1 MTQYLLSFIVLF
13 PLLVC
18 TILFFVPDRQAKL
31 FKVAT
36 LVATAVQLL
45 VSCWAYFQF
54 ETGKAMV
61 VSKEA
66 SYQLVEKLEWIRLD
80 LGSFGQLSIDYFIGV
95 DGISMSM
102 VLLSAIVMFIG
113 AIASWGIQQKQKGY
127 FLLYLLLSS
136 SVPGCFVA
144 LDFFLFYLFFE
155 FMLLPMY
162 FLIGIWGGVR
172 REYAS
177 IKFFLYTL
185 VGSLFILVVM
195 IALYSAT
202 IDPVKTAVQLKLANT
217 TSQVTPEIISEVQ
230 QQLASQKIPAKDQVH
245 TFSMLH
251 MMNQSNYVPN
261 AAIGAKNAASQ
272 TGTSLRFLAFLALFI
287 GFAIKLPVVPVHTW
301 LPDAHVEA
309 PTAISVVLAGILLK
323 VGGYGL
329 IRIAYSIFPDMALG
343 FAAVTGFL
351 GMFSI
356 IYGALNALAMT
367 DLKKMIA
374 YSSVSHMGFVL
385 IGLASFTPEGV
396 NGAVYQMFSHG
407 ILSALL
413 FLLVGVL
420 YDRTHDRLI
429 HNYRGL
435 LSKMPYFGVFVM
447 IAFFASLGLPG
458 FSGFIGE
465 LFTLV
470 GGFASNYLP
479 VWMVVVSTFG
489 IVLGAAYFLWT
500 LQRMFLGKYWVKNDL
515 EWSPQMHTLNMRE
528 WFMLGS
534 LSLIAILTGIFPHLI
549 FDPLT
554 DTVNGLVQHLTTIP

>member
-1 MTQYLLSFIVLF
+1 MLSLIVLL
-13 PLLVC
+13 PLAACGLLLLV
-18 TILFFVPDRQAKL
+18 PNRQVRL
-31 FKVAT
+31 FKIVT
-36 LVATAVQLL
+36 LLVTAVQL
-45 VSCWAYFQF
+45 VASIWAYAQF
-54 ETGKAMV
+54 ETGKKLSGV
-61 VSKEA
+61 TQQS
-66 SYQLVEKLEWIRLD
+66 SYQFVEKLEWIRLD
-80 LGSFGQLSIDYFIGV
+80 LGSFGQLSIDYFLGV
-95 DGISMSM
+95 DGIGIAMI
-102 VLLSAIVMFIG
+102 LLSSIVMFIG
-113 AIASWGIQQKQKGY
+113 AISSWNIDKKQKGY

-177 IKFFLYTL
+177 IKFFIYTL

-195 IALYSAT
+195 IALYNTT
-202 IDPVKTAVQLKLANT
+202 IDPAKTAVQLKLAPST
-217 TSQVTPEIISEVQ
+217 TQVSPQVVKEVQ
-230 QQLASQKIPAKDQVH
+230 QKLADQQIAPENRVH
-245 TFSMLH
+245 TFNMLH
-251 MMNQSNYVPN
+251 MMDKGNYDIDG
-261 AAIGAKNAASQ
+261 AIHPKSKSSWAGY
-272 TGTSLRFLAFLALFI
+272 SLRFWAFLALFI

-329 IRIAYSIFPDMALG
+329 IRITYSIFPDMALS
-343 FAAVTGFL
+343 FAVITGFL
-351 GMFSI
+351 GMLSI
-356 IYGALNALAMT
+356 IYGALNALAMN

-385 IGLASFTPEGV
+385 IGLASFTAEGI
-396 NGAVYQMFSHG
+396 NGAVFQMFSHG

-420 YDRTHDRLI
+420 YDRTHDRMI
-429 HNYRGL
+429 ENYRGL
-435 LSKMPYFGVFVM
+435 LTKMPYYGVFVM

-465 LFTLV
+465 LFTIL
-470 GGFASNYLP
+470 GGFASKQLP
-479 VWMVVVSTFG
+479 TWIVVISTFG

-500 LQRMFLGKYWVKNDL
+500 LQRMFLGKFWVKNEPDWL
-515 EWSPQMHTLNMRE
+515 PELKTLNMRE
-528 WFMLGS
+528 WIMLTS
-534 LSLIAILTGIFPHLI
+534 LSLITLVTGIFPHFI
-549 FDPLT
+549 FNPMA
-554 DTVNGLVQHLTTIP
+554 DTVSQLVAHFFKF

>member
-1 MTQYLLSFIVLF
+1 MLSFIVLL

-18 TILFFVPDRQAKL
+18 AILLFVPHRQAKL
-31 FKVAT
+31 FKIAT
-36 LVATAVQLL
+36 LLTTATQLSA
-45 VSCWAYFQF
+45 SCWAYFKF
-54 ETGKAMV
+54 ETGKKTAAI
-61 VSKEA
+61 SQEA
-66 SYQLVEKLEWIRLD
+66 AYQLVEKLEWIRLD

-95 DGISMSM
+95 DGVSISMI
-102 VLLSAIVMFIG
+102 LLSAIVMFMG
-113 AIASWGIQQKQKGY
+113 AIASWNIQQKQKGY

-177 IKFFLYTL
+177 IKFFIYTL

-195 IALYSAT
+195 IALYNAT
-202 IDPVKTAVQLKLANT
+202 IDPAKTAVQLKLANE
-217 TSQVTPEIISEVQ
+217 TSQVTPEMVANVQ
-230 QQLASQKIPAKDQVH
+230 QQLASNGIAAKDQVH

-251 MMNQSNYVPN
+251 MMDQSNYVTN
-261 AAIGAKNAASQ
+261 AAIGVKSSASWW
-272 TGTSLRFLAFLALFI
+272 GYSLRFWAFLALFI

-329 IRIAYSIFPDMALG
+329 IRIAYSIFPDMALS
-343 FAAVTGFL
+343 FAVITGFL
-351 GMFSI
+351 GMLSI

-385 IGLASFTPEGV
+385 IGLASFTAEGI
-396 NGAVYQMFSHG
+396 NGAVFQMFSHG

-420 YDRTHDRLI
+420 YDRTHDRSI
-429 HNYRGL
+429 GNYRGL
-435 LSKMPYFGVFVM
+435 LSKMPYYGVFVM
-447 IAFFASLGLPG
+447 IGFFASLGLPG

-465 LFTLV
+465 LFTIL
-470 GGFASNYLP
+470 GGFASPYLP
-479 VWMVVVSTFG
+479 VWIVVVSTFG

-515 EWSPQMHTLNMRE
+515 EWSPQLQNLDPRE
-528 WFMLGS
+528 WVMLVS
-534 LSLIAILTGIFPHLI
+534 LSLLALITGIFPGLL
-549 FDPLT
+549 FQPLT
-554 DTVNGLVQHLTTIP
+554 DTVNELVNHLTTFMK

>member
-1 MTQYLLSFIVLF
+1 MLSLIVLL
-13 PLLVC
+13 PLAACGLLLLV
-18 TILFFVPDRQAKL
+18 PNRQVRL
-31 FKVAT
+31 FKITT
-36 LVATAVQLL
+36 LLVTAVQL
-45 VSCWAYFQF
+45 VTSIWAYVQF
-54 ETGKAMV
+54 ETGKKLVGVAQQ
-61 VSKEA
+61 S
-66 SYQLVEKLEWIRLD
+66 SYQFVEKLEWIRLD
-80 LGSFGQLSIDYFIGV
+80 LGSFGQLSIDYFLGV
-95 DGISMSM
+95 DGVGIAMI
-102 VLLSAIVMFIG
+102 LLSSIVMFIG
-113 AIASWGIQQKQKGY
+113 AISSWNIDKKQKGY

-177 IKFFLYTL
+177 IKFFIYTL

-195 IALYSAT
+195 IVLYNTT
-202 IDPVKTAVQLKLANT
+202 IDPAKTAVQLKLAPN
-217 TSQVTPEIISEVQ
+217 TSQVSPQMLEEVQ
-230 QQLASQKIPAKDQVH
+230 QKLANRQIAPESQVH
-245 TFSMLH
+245 TFNMLH
-251 MMNQSNYVPN
+251 MMDQANYNTDAVIHPKSKSSW
-261 AAIGAKNAASQ
+261 AGY
-272 TGTSLRFLAFLALFI
+272 SLRFWAFLALFI

-329 IRIAYSIFPDMALG
+329 IRITYSIFPDMALS
-343 FAAVTGFL
+343 FAVITGFL
-351 GMFSI
+351 GMLSI
-356 IYGALNALAMT
+356 IYGALNALAMN

-385 IGLASFTPEGV
+385 IGLASFTAEGI
-396 NGAVYQMFSHG
+396 NGAVFQMFSHG

-420 YDRTHDRLI
+420 YDRTHDRMI
-429 HNYRGL
+429 ENYRGL
-435 LSKMPYFGVFVM
+435 LTQMPYYGVFVM

-465 LFTLV
+465 LFTIL
-470 GGFASNYLP
+470 GGFASKQLP
-479 VWMVVVSTFG
+479 TWIVVVSTFG

-500 LQRMFLGKYWVKNDL
+500 LQRMFLGKFWVKNEPDWL
-515 EWSPQMHTLNMRE
+515 PELKTLNTRE
-528 WFMLGS
+528 WTMLTS
-534 LSLIAILTGIFPHLI
+534 LSLIALVTGIFPHFI
-549 FDPLT
+549 FNPMA
-554 DTVNGLVQHLTTIP
+554 DTVSQLVAHFFKF

>member
-1 MTQYLLSFIVLF
+1 MLSLIVLL
-13 PLLVC
+13 PLAACGLLLLV
-18 TILFFVPDRQAKL
+18 PNRQVRL
-31 FKVAT
+31 FKITT
-36 LVATAVQLL
+36 LLVTAVQL
-45 VSCWAYFQF
+45 VTSIWAYVQF
-54 ETGKAMV
+54 ETGKKLVGVAQQ
-61 VSKEA
+61 S
-66 SYQLVEKLEWIRLD
+66 SYQFVEKLEWIRLD
-80 LGSFGQLSIDYFIGV
+80 LGSFGQLSIDYFLGV
-95 DGISMSM
+95 DGVGIAMI
-102 VLLSAIVMFIG
+102 LLSSIVMFIG
-113 AIASWGIQQKQKGY
+113 AISSWNIDKKQKGY

-177 IKFFLYTL
+177 IKFFIYTL

-195 IALYSAT
+195 IVLYNTT
-202 IDPVKTAVQLKLANT
+202 IDPAKTAVQLKLATN
-217 TSQVTPEIISEVQ
+217 TSQVSPQMLEEVQ
-230 QQLASQKIPAKDQVH
+230 QKLANRQIAPESQVH
-245 TFSMLH
+245 TFNMLH
-251 MMNQSNYVPN
+251 MMDQANYNTDAVIHPKSKSSW
-261 AAIGAKNAASQ
+261 AGY
-272 TGTSLRFLAFLALFI
+272 SLRFWAFLALFI

-329 IRIAYSIFPDMALG
+329 IRITYSIFPDMALS
-343 FAAVTGFL
+343 FAVITGFL
-351 GMFSI
+351 GMLSI
-356 IYGALNALAMT
+356 IYGALNALAMN

-385 IGLASFTPEGV
+385 IGLASFTAEGI
-396 NGAVYQMFSHG
+396 NGAVFQMFSHG

-420 YDRTHDRLI
+420 YDRTHDRMI
-429 HNYRGL
+429 ENYRGL
-435 LSKMPYFGVFVM
+435 LTQMPYYGVFVM

-465 LFTLV
+465 LFTIL
-470 GGFASNYLP
+470 GGFASKQLP
-479 VWMVVVSTFG
+479 TWIVVVSTFG

-500 LQRMFLGKYWVKNDL
+500 LQRMFLGKFWVKNEPDWL
-515 EWSPQMHTLNMRE
+515 PELKTLNTRE
-528 WFMLGS
+528 WTMLTS
-534 LSLIAILTGIFPHLI
+534 LSLIALVTGIFPHFI
-549 FDPLT
+549 FNPMA
-554 DTVNGLVQHLTTIP
+554 DTVSQLVAHFFKF

>member
-1 MTQYLLSFIVLF
+1 MLSFIVLL
-13 PLLVC
+13 PLLACVA
-18 TILFFVPDRQAKL
+18 LLFVPNRQEKL
-31 FKVAT
+31 FKITT
-36 LVATAVQLL
+36 LLVTAVQLIA
-45 VSCWAYFQF
+45 SCWAYIQF
-54 ETGKAMV
+54 ETGKKIAATAQ
-61 VSKEA
+61 EA
-66 SYQLVEKLEWIRLD
+66 SYRWVEKLEWIRLD

-95 DGISMSM
+95 DGISVAMI
-102 VLLSAIVMFIG
+102 LLSAIVMFTG
-113 AIASWGIQQKQKGY
+113 AIASWTIRQKHKGY

-162 FLIGIWGGVR
+162 FLIGIWGGAR

-177 IKFFLYTL
+177 IKFFIYTL

-195 IALYSAT
+195 IALYNAT
-202 IDPVKTAVQLKLANT
+202 IDPVKTAVQLKLANNT
-217 TSQVTPEIISEVQ
+217 TQVTPELVQ
-230 QQLASQKIPAKDQVH
+230 QVQTQLANNQITTKDQVH
-245 TFSMLH
+245 TFNMLY
-251 MMNQSNYVPN
+251 MMNQANFVSD
-261 AAIGAKNAASQ
+261 AAIGAQSNISWR
-272 TGTSLRFLAFLALFI
+272 GFSLRFLAFLALFI

-329 IRIAYSIFPDMALG
+329 IRIAYSIFPDMALH
-343 FAAVTGFL
+343 FALVTGCL
-351 GMFSI
+351 GMLSI
-356 IYGALNALAMT
+356 IYGALNALAMS

-385 IGLASFTPEGV
+385 LGLASFTPEGI
-396 NGAVYQMFSHG
+396 NGAVFQMFSHG

-429 HNYRGL
+429 SNYRGL
-435 LSKMPYFGVFVM
+435 LSKMPYYGVFVM

-465 LFTLV
+465 LFTIL
-470 GGFASNYLP
+470 GGFASKQLP
-479 VWMVVVSTFG
+479 NWVVVVSTFG

-500 LQRMFLGKYWVKNDL
+500 LQRMFLGKYWVKNEV
-515 EWSPQMHTLNMRE
+515 EWSPKLQGLQLRE
-528 WFMLGS
+528 WFMLVS
-534 LSLIAILTGIFPHLI
+534 LSIIALVTGIFPHLI
-549 FDPLT
+549 FNPLA
-554 DTVNGLVQHLTTIP
+554 DTVSQLVDHLTTFTK

>member
-1 MTQYLLSFIVLF
+1 MLSFIVLL

-18 TILFFVPDRQAKL
+18 AILLFVPNHQAKL
-31 FKVAT
+31 FKIAT
-36 LVATAVQLL
+36 LFTTAVQLL
-45 VSCWAYFQF
+45 ASCWAYFKFDTSNKTAAISQ
-54 ETGKAMV
+54 
-61 VSKEA
+61 EA
-66 SYQLVEKLEWIRLD
+66 AYQLVEKLEWIRLD

-95 DGISMSM
+95 DGVSISMI
-102 VLLSAIVMFIG
+102 LLSAIVMFIG

-177 IKFFLYTL
+177 IKFFIYTL
-185 VGSLFILVVM
+185 VGSLFILIVM

-202 IDPVKTAVQLKLANT
+202 IDPAKTAVQLKLANE
-217 TSQVTPEIISEVQ
+217 TSQVTPEIIKVVQ
-230 QQLASQKIPAKDQVH
+230 QQLADNKVSAKDQVH
-245 TFSMLH
+245 TFSLLH
-251 MMNQSNYVPN
+251 MMNQQNYVAN
-261 AAIGAKNAASQ
+261 AAIG
-272 TGTSLRFLAFLALFI
+272 TGTSVSWLGYSLRFWAFLALFI

-329 IRIAYSIFPDMALG
+329 IRIAYSIFPDMALS
-343 FAAVTGFL
+343 FAVVTGFL

-356 IYGALNALAMT
+356 LYGAFNALAMS

-385 IGLASFTPEGV
+385 IGLASFTAEGI
-396 NGAVYQMFSHG
+396 NGAVFQMFSHG

-420 YDRTHDRLI
+420 YDRTHDRSI
-429 HNYRGL
+429 ANYRGL
-435 LSKMPYFGVFVM
+435 LSKMPYYGVFVM

-465 LFTLV
+465 LFTIL
-470 GGFASNYLP
+470 GGFVSTRLP
-479 VWMVVVSTFG
+479 VWIVVLSTFG

-500 LQRMFLGKYWVKNDL
+500 LQRMFLGKYWVKNDA
-515 EWSPQMHTLNMRE
+515 EWSPQLQGLNTRE
-528 WFMLGS
+528 WFMLIS
-534 LSLIAILTGIFPHLI
+534 LSLIALVTGIFPGLV

-554 DTVNGLVQHLTTIP
+554 ETVKELVNHLTTTLIK

>member
-1 MTQYLLSFIVLF
+1 MLSFIVLL

-18 TILFFVPDRQAKL
+18 AILLFVPNRQAKL
-31 FKVAT
+31 FKIAT
-36 LVATAVQLL
+36 LLTTAAQLL
-45 VSCWAYFQF
+45 ASCWAYFKFNTTAKTATISQ
-54 ETGKAMV
+54 
-61 VSKEA
+61 EA
-66 SYQLVEKLEWIRLD
+66 AYQWVEKLEWIRLD

-95 DGISMSM
+95 DGLSISMI
-102 VLLSAIVMFIG
+102 LLSAIVMFIG

-177 IKFFLYTL
+177 IKFFIYTL

-202 IDPVKTAVQLKLANT
+202 IDPAKTAVQLKLANE
-217 TSQVTPEIISEVQ
+217 TSQVTPEIIKTVQ
-230 QQLASQKIPAKDQVH
+230 QQLAHNKVAAKDQVH
-245 TFSMLH
+245 TFSLLH
-251 MMNQSNYVPN
+251 MMNQQNYVPN
-261 AAIGAKNAASQ
+261 ASVGA
-272 TGTSLRFLAFLALFI
+272 GTSVSWLGYSLRFWAFLALFI

-329 IRIAYSIFPDMALG
+329 IRIAYSIFPDMAVH
-343 FAAVTGFL
+343 FAVITGFL

-356 IYGALNALAMT
+356 IYGALNALAMS

-385 IGLASFTPEGV
+385 IGLASFTAEGI
-396 NGAVYQMFSHG
+396 NGAVFQMFSHG

-420 YDRTHDRLI
+420 YDRTHDRNI
-429 HNYRGL
+429 ANYRGL
-435 LSKMPYFGVFVM
+435 LSKMPYYGVFVM

-465 LFTLV
+465 LFTIL
-470 GGFASNYLP
+470 GGFVSTRLP
-479 VWMVVVSTFG
+479 VWIVVLSTFG

-500 LQRMFLGKYWVKNDL
+500 LQRMFLGKYWVKNDA
-515 EWSPQMHTLNMRE
+515 EWSPQLQGLNTRE
-528 WFMLGS
+528 WLMLLS
-534 LSLIAILTGIFPHLI
+534 LSLIALATGIFPGLI
-549 FDPLT
+549 FEPLT
-554 DTVNGLVQHLTTIP
+554 ETVKELVNHLTTPLIK

>member
-1 MTQYLLSFIVLF
+1 MLSLIVLL
-13 PLLVC
+13 PLAACGLLLLV
-18 TILFFVPDRQAKL
+18 PNRQIKI
-31 FKVAT
+31 FKITT
-36 LVATAVQLL
+36 LLVTAVHL
-45 VSCWAYFQF
+45 VISTWAYVQF
-54 ETGKAMV
+54 ETGKKLAGV
-61 VSKEA
+61 AQQS
-66 SYQLVEKLEWIRLD
+66 SYQFVEKLEWIRLD
-80 LGSFGQLSIDYFIGV
+80 LGSFGQLSIDYFLGV
-95 DGISMSM
+95 DGVGISMI
-102 VLLSAIVMFIG
+102 LLSSIVMFIG
-113 AIASWGIQQKQKGY
+113 AISSWNIDKKQKGY

-177 IKFFLYTL
+177 IKFFIYTL

-195 IALYSAT
+195 IALYNST
-202 IDPVKTAVQLKLANT
+202 IDPTKTAVQLKLAPNT
-217 TSQVTPEIISEVQ
+217 TQVSPQMVAEVQ
-230 QQLASQKIPAKDQVH
+230 QKLAAQQIAPENQVH

-251 MMNQSNYVPN
+251 MMDQANYN
-261 AAIGAKNAASQ
+261 TDSAIHAKSKSSWA
-272 TGTSLRFLAFLALFI
+272 GYSLRFWAFLALFI
-287 GFAIKLPVVPVHTW
+287 GFAIKLPIVPVHTW

-329 IRIAYSIFPDMALG
+329 IRITYSIFPDMALS
-343 FAAVTGFL
+343 FAVITGFL

-356 IYGALNALAMT
+356 IYGALNALAMS

-385 IGLASFTPEGV
+385 IGLASFTAEGI
-396 NGAVYQMFSHG
+396 NGAVFQMFSHG

-420 YDRTHDRLI
+420 YDRTHDRMI
-429 HNYRGL
+429 ENYRGL
-435 LSKMPYFGVFVM
+435 LTKMPYYGVFVM

-465 LFTLV
+465 LFTIL
-470 GGFASNYLP
+470 GGFASKQLP
-479 VWMVVVSTFG
+479 TWIVVVSTFG

-500 LQRMFLGKYWVKNDL
+500 LQRMFLGKFWLKNEPDWL
-515 EWSPQMHTLNMRE
+515 PELKTLNIRE
-528 WFMLGS
+528 WTMLAS
-534 LSLIAILTGIFPHLI
+534 LSLIALVTGIFPHLI
-549 FDPLT
+549 FNPMA
-554 DTVNGLVQHLTTIP
+554 DTVSQLVAHFFQF